1 MLFAGHLSA
10 VSPQSF
16 IFLQSALVLMAVVLG
31 GMGNMRG
38 VVIGAL
44 VISLLPE
51 ILRDLS
57 AHRYLAFGL
66 LLVIVMVFRPQGF
79 WPARGYEPERAE
91 LATGDTVESSAAR
104 GKKR

>member
-1 MLFAGHLSA
+1 
-10 VSPQSF
+10 
-16 IFLQSALVLMAVVLG
+16 MAVVLG

-51 ILRDLS
+51 LLRDL
-57 AHRYLAFGL
+57 AAQRYLAFGL

-79 WPARGYEPERAE
+79 WPARGYERDRGSDGADEA
-91 LATGDTVESSAAR
+91 AVAR
-104 GKKR
+104 GESR